1 MPLLADGQERRV
13 PPTPVGNA
21 LHLTPEIAVSP
32 INRWAARLTAIA
44 LTGALG
50 GTQAQSQGRE
60 GRAPSAGDTLRAVSE
75 EARLATRIGELETAV
90 AELLRRQSRLADS
103 LAKTTRQPPDA
114 VSSPLTFTSADGR
127 FRVGLRGY
135 FQSDGRYFFDDERT
149 PATATF
155 LLRRVRPVWEAT
167 VGRIVDLRLMPDF
180 GEGRVTVFDAHADVR
195 LSPLFNIRS
204 GKFKPPLGME
214 RLQSAT
220 DIIFIER
227 AINTSF
233 APNRDVGV
241 QLYGDIRGGV
251 IQYQAGVFNGVP
263 DLGFGDGDNGNHKDL
278 VGRVVLEPF
287 SRTSLSA
294 LREFGIGIAGSRGV
308 HRGTVAAPFLQT
320 YRTPA
325 QQAAFVFR
333 SDGRP
338 AGTTIADGL
347 HTRVAP
353 QGYWYA
359 GPMGT
364 LWEYTRVGQV
374 VRQAAVAQKVEH
386 AAWNVTSSFVL
397 TGEHP
402 SYRGLTPARPFDPQK
417 HQWGAFEVGL
427 RYNTF
432 TIDRDAFPVFADP
445 ASQPHRADSRGVAL
459 NWYLNRG
466 VRFMVN
472 YSVTRYRGGG
482 GSALGDREAEH
493 ALQTRIQHSF

>member
-1 MPLLADGQERRV
+1 MTFVAITAALLSVR
-13 PPTPVGNA
+13 
-21 LHLTPEIAVSP
+21 
-32 INRWAARLTAIA
+32 
-44 LTGALG
+44 
-50 GTQAQSQGRE
+50 AQSQGRE
-60 GRAPSAGDTLRAVSE
+60 TRAPAAGDTLRGGTD

-103 LAKTTRQPPDA
+103 LAKTTRQA
-114 VSSPLTFTSADGR
+114 TESISSPLTFASPDGR
-127 FRVGLRGY
+127 FRVRLRGY
-135 FQSDGRYFFDDERT
+135 FQSDGRFFFDDQQT

-155 LLRRVRPVWEAT
+155 LLRRVRPVWEVT
-167 VGRIVDLRLMPDF
+167 VGRILDLRLMPDF
-180 GEGRVTVFDAHADVR
+180 GEGRVTIFDAHADVR
-195 LSPLFNIRS
+195 LSPVFNIRS

-251 IQYQAGVFNGVP
+251 VQYQAGVFNGVP
-263 DLGFGDGDNGNHKDL
+263 DLGFGDGDNGNNKDL

-287 SRTSLSA
+287 NGSSLRA

-333 SDGRP
+333 SDGR
-338 AGTTIADGL
+338 ATGTTIADGM

-353 QGYWYA
+353 QGYWYT
-359 GPMGT
+359 GRLGT
-364 LWEYTRVGQV
+364 LWEYTRIGQV
-374 VRQAAVAQKVEH
+374 VRQGAAAQRLEH
-386 AAWNVTSSFVL
+386 AAWNVTSSFAL

-402 SYRGLTPARPFDPQK
+402 SYRGLTPTRPFDPK
-417 HQWGAFEVGL
+417 RHQWGAFEVGL
-427 RYNTF
+427 RYNAF
-432 TIDRDAFPVFADP
+432 TIDADAFPVFADP
-445 ASQPHRADSRGVAL
+445 ASQPHRSDSRGIAF
-459 NWYLNRG
+459 NWYLDRG
-466 VRFMVN
+466 VRVMVN
-472 YSVTRYRGGG
+472 YSMTRYRGG
-482 GSALGDREAEH
+482 AAIGDREPER